1 MSLEIANTIK
11 QQLIGLGRIKVMSW
25 GAHAWTG
32 TKDALLFKVQGHHF
46 KGIVK
51 ITLTPMDVYQIEF
64 FKGSNKAAQLGEAI
78 KTFDDVYFDDMVD
91 IIDKYVE
98 YIPAYGNK

>member
-1 MSLEIANTIK
+1 MSLEVATTIK
-11 QQLIGLGRIKVMSW
+11 QQLIGLGAIKVMSW

-51 ITLTPMDVYQIEF
+51 ITLTPMDVYKIEF
-64 FKGSNKAAQLGEAI
+64 LKGTKQEI
-78 KTFDDVYFDDMVD
+78 VKTFEDVFFDEMVE

-98 YIPAYGNK
+98 YIPAYEGR